1 MARCGAMVDTRHRKK
16 LLRKK
21 RVSSTPSTYIMS
33 MFLLA
38 ILLILIT
45 ITRALPNNDHNNNL
59 KNIDKDDPLALVK
72 IQTANTKKIEDEFH
86 QNQINMREYWE
97 QTFEEIRASNPV
109 IFPPEE
115 EKSLMLERL
124 ERWKL
129 FSAPESSSVFET
141 AGRSLM
147 KADDNIEGDEEGDAP
162 SVANGDYFAVA
173 DVAAANTEDDEKRY
187 KLQQLFKSTNS
198 NIRPPIRFDG
208 LVTWEKQVQQWKD
221 DVTVYLNT
229 KIEKYDKEKNQPT
242 WVKYLMKGKEENSRY
257 DLSNFGVPSQSL
269 QQIRTAANKAKKEVE
284 VYADEVMAEASADE
298 VSSDKQQLQSELI
311 AKDANLS
318 SSLSSQRTPPIVSPP
333 ITLTNLDPN
342 LPPIPKPRP
351 VTSSDRILP
360 HTDIADKSK
369 NIWIVTTGALPW
381 MTGTAVNPLLR
392 AAYLSTGRKE
402 VGGSVTL
409 MLPWVERTDD
419 QKRVYGKENM
429 FTSPSDQET
438 YIRTW
443 LRDTAN
449 MPQASNELN
458 IQWYTAWEE
467 VLENSLYSMGDII
480 GLIPE
485 RDCDIC
491 VLEEPEHLNWY
502 RAPGE
507 NWTSKF
513 KHVVGIVHT
522 NYFEYALEQPAAF
535 IRVST
540 LILIS

>member
-1 MARCGAMVDTRHRKK
+1 M
-16 LLRKK
+16 
-21 RVSSTPSTYIMS
+21 
-33 MFLLA
+33 
-38 ILLILIT
+38 
-45 ITRALPNNDHNNNL
+45 
-59 KNIDKDDPLALVK
+59 
-72 IQTANTKKIEDEFH
+72 
-86 QNQINMREYWE
+86 
-97 QTFEEIRASNPV
+97 
-109 IFPPEE
+109 
-115 EKSLMLERL
+115 
-124 ERWKL
+124 
-129 FSAPESSSVFET
+129 
-141 AGRSLM
+141 
-147 KADDNIEGDEEGDAP
+147 
-162 SVANGDYFAVA
+162 
-173 DVAAANTEDDEKRY
+173 
-187 KLQQLFKSTNS
+187 
-198 NIRPPIRFDG
+198 
-208 LVTWEKQVQQWKD
+208 
-221 DVTVYLNT
+221 
-229 KIEKYDKEKNQPT
+229 EKYDKEKNQPT

-269 QQIRTAANKAKKEVE
+269 QIRTAANKAKKEVE
-284 VYADEVMAEASADE
+284 EYADKVMAEASADE
-298 VSSDKQQLQSELI
+298 VSSDKQQLQSESI

-402 VGGSVTL
+402 AGGSVTL

-458 IQWYTAWEE
+458 IQWYTAWQE

-522 NYFEYALEQPAAF
+522 NYFVYALEQPAAF